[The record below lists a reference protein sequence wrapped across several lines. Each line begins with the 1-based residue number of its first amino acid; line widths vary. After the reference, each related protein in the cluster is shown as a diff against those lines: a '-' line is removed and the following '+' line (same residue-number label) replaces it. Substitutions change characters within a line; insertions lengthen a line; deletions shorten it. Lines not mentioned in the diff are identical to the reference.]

1 MISLPFRLLT
11 TVAIALFF
19 ASKWVR
25 RAVAA
30 VAVSAVECWLVSL
43 VVGEALGLGRPLPN
57 NLVIITGRGSHSDD
71 GDARLRNVTL
81 RLLNHQLQPGLRAS
95 VDESNAGRV
104 IVRKADLE
112 AWARAALL

>member
-30 VAVSAVECWLVSL
+30 VAVSAVMVAVQNQDMLHALSGAEADQASL
-43 VVGEALGLGRPLPN
+43 LK
-57 NLVIITGRGSHSDD
+57 
-71 GDARLRNVTL
+71 TL
-81 RLLNHQLQPGLRAS
+81 SLL
-95 VDESNAGRV
+95 AGG
-104 IVRKADLE
+104 
-112 AWARAALL
+112 